1 MNYGKSIRLFLIE
14 GIADGRWMCELS
26 NWTGK
31 AYKIPRNRVKESSDR
46 EELKNTGIY
55 FLFGKSDE
63 TDTYRVY
70 IGEAEN
76 IYERLLTHLKEKDF
90 WHECVVFIS
99 KDNNLNKAHVKYLE
113 NRMYTIAK
121 EAGRYQLENSNIPT
135 RSSLSEADRAE
146 MEEFINNAKL
156 LLSAVG
162 HKVLEATAIPS
173 KTNNDPEIFVFEGKD
188 YKATGTT
195 TADGFVVF
203 KNSILSKKANSSL
216 TKSLLDKRNKLIT
229 ENIID
234 SAFTFTKDYIFSSP
248 STAASIISGNSTNGK
263 TAWRNSQGM
272 TLKDYEN

>member
-14 GIADGRWMCELS
+14 GVADGRWMCELS

-31 AYKIPRNRVKESSDR
+31 AYKIPRNFVKESSDR

-63 TDTYRVY
+63 IDTYRVY

-76 IYERLLTHLKEKDF
+76 IYDRLLTHLKEKDF
-90 WHECVVFIS
+90 WNECVVFIS

-113 NRMYTIAK
+113 NRMYTLAK
-121 EAGRYQLENSNIPT
+121 EAGRYQLENSNVPT
-135 RSSLSEADRAE
+135 QSSLSEADQAE
-146 MEEFINNAKL
+146 MEEFIYNAKL

-162 HKVLEATAIPS
+162 HKVLETTAIPS
-173 KTNNDPEIFVFEGKD
+173 AENNTELFVFEGKD

-195 TADGFVVF
+195 TSDGFVVF
-203 KNSILSKKANSSL
+203 KESYVSKTANSSL
-216 TKSLLDKRNKLIT
+216 TKSLLDKRNKLLY

-234 SAFTFTKDYIFSSP
+234 SSFTFTKDYIFSSP

-263 TAWRNSQGM
+263 TAWRNLQGI
-272 TLKDYEN
+272 TLKDYET

>member
-31 AYKIPRNRVKESSDR
+31 AYKIPRNCVKESSDR

-135 RSSLSEADRAE
+135 QSSLSEADRAE

-216 TKSLLDKRNKLIT
+216 TKSLLDKRNKLIS

-248 STAASIISGNSTNGK
+248 STAASIISCNSTNGK